1 MNLMEFIKRNLGF
14 FVTSVI
20 VLAIFAPTIFTLPW
34 LECFNRTETGQ
45 IGDTIGGTT
54 APFWGFLSVIL
65 LYITLKEQ
73 QSFNKT
79 QKLSSDLEV
88 IMKLRDNISELSK
101 NLEVKVIPRNGG
113 QVTTHKG
120 ASYIEEL
127 RSATNPNIGINEDD
141 FDRLYKSTIEIAEL
155 CLLYYNM
162 VIRSSLDNIV
172 KESFVR
178 PVLIHSEMI
187 NRLFYLY
194 KTRSIC
200 ILAKME
206 SVDDNLFERYKVGN
220 EKLLKRANEMYESL
234 RREHLIRE

>member
-1 MNLMEFIKRNLGF
+1 MNFMKFVKRNLGW
-14 FVTSVI
+14 FVVFVI
-20 VLAIFAPTIFTLPW
+20 VLAILAPIIFTSHGF
-34 LECFNRTETGQ
+34 ECFNKTGTGQ

-73 QSFNKT
+73 QSFNKM

-101 NLEVKVIPRNGG
+101 NLEVKVIPKNGG
-113 QVTTHKG
+113 QVTTYKG
-120 ASYIEEL
+120 ASYIEKL
-127 RSATNPNIGINEDD
+127 RITTNPNNGIGEDD
-141 FDRLYKSTIEIAEL
+141 FDRLYKSAIEIAEL

-162 VIRSSLDNIV
+162 IIRSSLDNIV

-187 NRLFYLY
+187 NRLFTLY
-194 KTRSIC
+194 KTKSIS
-200 ILAKME
+200 ILGKDY
-206 SVDDNLFERYKVGN
+206 SVEDNLFNRYKDGN
-220 EKLLKRANEMYESL
+220 EELLKRANEMYESL
-234 RREHLIRE
+234 RSVKLI

>member
-1 MNLMEFIKRNLGF
+1 MEFMKKYLGW
-14 FVTSVI
+14 FVTLVI

-73 QSFNKT
+73 QSFNKM

-88 IMKLRDNISELSK
+88 IMKLRDNISELSN
-101 NLEVKVIPRNGG
+101 NLEVKVTSEKGG
-113 QVTTHKG
+113 QVITHKG
-120 ASYIEEL
+120 TSYIEEL

-178 PVLIHSEMI
+178 PVLIHYEMI

-200 ILAKME
+200 ILPKIE
-206 SVDDNLFERYKVGN
+206 SVEDDIFERYKDGN
-220 EKLLKRANEMYESL
+220 EELLKRADEMYESL
-234 RREHLIRE
+234 RREHLI

>member
-1 MNLMEFIKRNLGF
+1 MNLMEFIKRYLGWI
-14 FVTSVI
+14 VVI
-20 VLAIFAPTIFTLPW
+20 VVVLAVLAPVILTSHGF
-34 LECFNRTETGQ
+34 ECFNKTGTGQ

-73 QSFNKT
+73 QSFNKM

-101 NLEVKVIPRNGG
+101 NLEVKVTPENGG
-113 QVTTHKG
+113 QVTTYKG
-120 ASYIEEL
+120 ASYIEKL
-127 RSATNPNIGINEDD
+127 RITTNPNNGIGEDD
-141 FDRLYKSTIEIAEL
+141 FDRLYKSAIEIAEL

-162 VIRSSLDNIV
+162 IIKSSLDNIV

-187 NRLFYLY
+187 NRLFTLY
-194 KTRSIC
+194 KTKC
-200 ILAKME
+200 INILGKDY
-206 SVDDNLFERYKVGN
+206 SVGDNLFNRYKDCN
-220 EKLLKRANEMYESL
+220 EELLKRANEMYGSL
-234 RREHLIRE
+234 SSMKLI